1 MELIENFRRKSIVK
15 ILLRKIEESLLKN
28 QTYKIME
35 ICGTHTVSISRF
47 GIRSLLPKDIQL
59 ISGPGCPVCV
69 TSQGEIDSIFSLIN
83 QKDLII
89 AVYGD
94 LMRVPGSDGKSL
106 LDYRGMGADI
116 VVVNSVLDIIKLAKS
131 TDKNIVFVS
140 IGFETTT
147 PQTAYLILESQRL
160 GLSNLS
166 VLLFNKTMPEVISL
180 ILKDKNLKID
190 GFLCPGHVTTVTG
203 VDIYTP
209 MIKNNKAAVV
219 TGFEPVDILQSI
231 LTIVEQVN
239 SNNFSIVN
247 NYKRVASGEKN
258 EKALSMI
265 EKVFCLSDADWRG
278 IGTIKGS
285 GLRIREEFEEYD
297 ASKKFDITFP
307 KYTDKYGCR
316 CGDVLKGYIT
326 PKECKMF
333 GDVCTP
339 ENPFG
344 PCMVSNEGTCA
355 AYYQFGGEIE

>member
-166 VLLFNKTMPEVISL
+166 VLLFNKTMPEV
-180 ILKDKNLKID
+180 
-190 GFLCPGHVTTVTG
+190 
-203 VDIYTP
+203 
-209 MIKNNKAAVV
+209 
-219 TGFEPVDILQSI
+219 
-231 LTIVEQVN
+231 
-239 SNNFSIVN
+239 
-247 NYKRVASGEKN
+247 
-258 EKALSMI
+258 
-265 EKVFCLSDADWRG
+265 
-278 IGTIKGS
+278 
-285 GLRIREEFEEYD
+285 
-297 ASKKFDITFP
+297 
-307 KYTDKYGCR
+307 
-316 CGDVLKGYIT
+316 
-326 PKECKMF
+326 
-333 GDVCTP
+333 
-339 ENPFG
+339 
-344 PCMVSNEGTCA
+344 
-355 AYYQFGGEIE
+355 